1 MTEQEKQD
9 APGAQVPEALIEEH
23 RGFSIVW
30 LIPLVAALV
39 GGWLAYKAV
48 SERGPTV
55 TIIFKSAAG
64 MEAGKTKVK
73 YKDVDVG
80 QVVDITIGKDLSHVV
95 ITAELDKGTEPFL
108 TDKTLFWVVRARV
121 SAGQVTGLGTLF
133 SGAYIGVAPATEG
146 KKSRSFTGLER
157 PPVVTADEP
166 GRHFTLRAKRLSSLE
181 IGTPIYFRQIKA
193 GEVVDYGLDE
203 DGKAI
208 SIRIFLRNPFDQLVS
223 ENTRFW
229 DAGGIDI
236 SLSAEGLKV
245 ETESFVSLM
254 VGGVE
259 FDVPPD
265 VDPGQIAQED
275 RVFELFANR
284 ATAFSKTYSEREFY
298 VAYFKDAARGLTAGA
313 PVELAG
319 IKIGEV
325 ADVALEVDV
334 EELEFRVRA
343 LMVIEPGRAV
353 AIGHTRPPDAAQ
365 RFTRLVEKGLRAQLD
380 VGNLLTGQ
388 LLVKLDIHPD
398 SPRAP
403 VMREGDYLVVP
414 TIPTTLQQITTSLT
428 QVLQK
433 LEQMPI
439 EEIAIDLRDTVRGAK
454 ALVTSSEFRGA
465 LKSLNGTLEQME
477 ILTSNLNAQVSPEL
491 NQVLVE
497 ANRTL
502 TAAHNLLREGSVA
515 RRELERTLGELS
527 NAARSIRVMTDYLER
542 HPEALI
548 QGKGGTR

>member
-353 AIGHTRPPDAAQ
+353 AIGQTRPPDAAQ

-439 EEIAIDLRDTVRGAK
+439 EEIAADLHATIQGTK
-454 ALVTSSEFRGA
+454 SLVTSTELQGA
-465 LKSLNGTLEQME
+465 LVSLNGTLEQME

>member
-1 MTEQEKQD
+1 MTEQEKQA
-9 APGAQVPEALIEEH
+9 APGAQIPEALVEE
-23 RGFSIVW
+23 RSGPSIVW

-39 GGWLAYKAV
+39 GGWLAYKAL
-48 SERGPTV
+48 SEKGPTV
-55 TIIFKSAAG
+55 TITFKSAAG

-80 QVVDITIGKDLSHVV
+80 QVVDIKIGKDLSHVV
-95 ITAELDKGTEPFL
+95 LTAELEKGTEPFL

-133 SGAYIGVAPATEG
+133 SGAYIGVAPATVG
-146 KKSRSFTGLER
+146 KRSRHFTGLER

-166 GRHFTLRAKRLSSLE
+166 GRLFTLRAKRLSSLE
-181 IGTPIYFRQIKA
+181 IGAPIYFRQIKA

-203 DGKAI
+203 DGKAV
-208 SIRIFLRNPFDQLVS
+208 SIQIFLRTPFDQLVS

-229 DAGGIDI
+229 DAGGVDI

-254 VGGVE
+254 VGGVA

-265 VDPGQIAQED
+265 VDPGPIAQTD
-275 RVFELFANR
+275 RVFELFDSR
-284 ATAFSKTYSEREFY
+284 ETAFSTIYSEKEYY
-298 VAYFKDAARGLTAGA
+298 VAYFKDSARGLTPGA

-325 ADVALEVDV
+325 KDVALEVDV

-353 AIGHTRPPDAAQ
+353 AIGQRRATDAAE
-365 RFTRLVEKGLRAQLD
+365 RLRRLVEKGLRAQLD

-388 LLVKLDIHPD
+388 LLVKLDVHPD
-398 SPRAP
+398 ALPAQ
-403 VMREGDYLVVP
+403 VMREGNYLVVP
-414 TIPTTLQQITTSLT
+414 TIPTTLQRITTSLT

-439 EEIAIDLRDTVRGAK
+439 EEIAGDLRDTIQGTK
-454 ALVTSSEFRGA
+454 ALVTSTELQGA
-465 LKSLNGTLEQME
+465 LRSLSGTLQQME
-477 ILTSNLNAQVSPEL
+477 TLTTNINAQASPEL
-491 NQVLVE
+491 NQVLNE
-497 ANRTL
+497 AHKTL
-502 TAAHNLLREGSVA
+502 ATAHNLLREGSVA

-548 QGKGGTR
+548 QGKGGNR